1 MWAVS
6 MLVPSHLC
14 GDHWPCLNPARL
26 SILQGPSCPWASPPS
41 PSPPWLS
48 LISASLQSQRP
59 HPLSPLP
66 YLGPRTIQGAH
77 PHDNRADG
85 PAIAALPPTMA
96 QSVFEIKS
104 AVITSRARGKGGCLC
119 PTHPSCS
126 GEGTRGQIGSRWGQ
140 VTLARSLAPG
150 ASVSPSIKQ
159 ADYPYLLLRP
169 MESLGALVRPDARQ
183 PGWTL
188 AL

>member
-1 MWAVS
+1 MWVKS
-6 MLVPSHLC
+6 MLVSSHL
-14 GDHWPCLNPARL
+14 GGNHWPCLNLAQL
-26 SILQGPSCPWASPPS
+26 SILQGSSCPYASPPS
-41 PSPPWLS
+41 PSLPWLS
-48 LISASLQSQRP
+48 LISVSLQSQHP

-85 PAIAALPPTMA
+85 PAIVALPPTMA

-104 AVITSRARGKGGCLC
+104 AVITSRARGRGGCLC

-126 GEGTRGQIGSRWGQ
+126 GEETRGQTTSRWGQ

-159 ADYPYLLLRP
+159 ADHSHLLLRSV
-169 MESLGALVRPDARQ
+169 ESLGALGGLDALQ
-183 PGWTL
+183 PR
-188 AL
+188 

>member
-1 MWAVS
+1 
-6 MLVPSHLC
+6 MLVPSHL
-14 GDHWPCLNPARL
+14 GGNHWPCLNPVQF
-26 SILQGPSCPWASPPS
+26 SFLQVLPCPYASPPS
-41 PSPPWLS
+41 PCPPWLA
-48 LISASLQSQRP
+48 LISVPLQSQHP

-85 PAIAALPPTMA
+85 PAIVALPPTMA

-104 AVITSRARGKGGCLC
+104 AVITSSARGRGGCLC
-119 PTHPSCS
+119 PTHSSCS
-126 GEGTRGQIGSRWGQ
+126 GEGTRGQTTSRWGQ

-159 ADYPYLLLRP
+159 ADHPYLFLRSVK
-169 MESLGALVRPDARQ
+169 SLGALGGPGALQ
-183 PGWTL
+183 LGWTL